1 MGSMTEALGAMVV
14 TSVLSSDPLG
24 SVPVGC
30 APAPQAGLHLSRFLR
45 RGRNHREGDTGTCK
59 QGMGS
64 GQDSG
69 AGLPF
74 GLAFLR
80 LLCLCLQDTAHAT
93 DGPHRLT
100 LPAVSFDASPCPE
113 TLRPLPDVRHAQAC
127 IKCLPESW
135 LEGRLAGWPPER
147 LGFALSFHRLERW
160 QPWNGHCLGSRCQG
174 RRVCLASEVLM
185 P

>member
-1 MGSMTEALGAMVV
+1 MTEALGAMVV

-100 LPAVSFDASPCPE
+100 LPAVSFDASPYPE
-113 TLRPLPDVRHAQAC
+113 TLRPPARCPARTGMHQVFAGVLV
-127 IKCLPESW
+127 
-135 LEGRLAGWPPER
+135 GGTAGWLAAREAR
-147 LGFALSFHRLERW
+147 VRSVLSPAGAVAALERPLARE
-160 QPWNGHCLGSRCQG
+160 QMPRPPCLFSI
-174 RRVCLASEVLM
+174 
-185 P
+185 